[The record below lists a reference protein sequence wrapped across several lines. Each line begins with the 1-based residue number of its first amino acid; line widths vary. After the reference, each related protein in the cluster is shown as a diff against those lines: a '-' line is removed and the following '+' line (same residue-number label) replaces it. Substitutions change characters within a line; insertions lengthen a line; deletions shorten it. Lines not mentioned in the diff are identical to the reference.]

1 MDLSKIKTALQS
13 LLVEFESVKTK
24 DGAEISYEGETLEV
38 GVKVNVEDG
47 TYVLLDETQLVVK
60 DGVVESL
67 TAKEEEEVNE
77 DVKEDEEVKAE
88 EEVTE
93 EVEVEEDN
101 TVDELKAKVE
111 ELESRLT
118 DLETKLAELIAT
130 PAVEPIAEEFN
141 KIDDKKNK
149 GSNTANILSYLNK

>member
-47 TYVLLDETQLVVK
+47 TYVLEDETELVVK

-67 TAKEEEEVNE
+67 TAKEEEEV
-77 DVKEDEEVKAE
+77 KAE
-88 EEVTE
+88 EV
-93 EVEVEEDN
+93 VEEDN

-118 DLETKLAELIAT
+118 ELETKLAELIAT
-130 PAVEPIAEEFN
+130 PAVEPIAEEFT
-141 KIDDKKNK
+141 KIDDKKNR
-149 GSNTANILSYLNK
+149 GSNTANILSYMNK

>member
-47 TYVLLDETQLVVK
+47 TYVLEDETELVVK

-67 TAKEEEEVNE
+67 TAKEEEEVTE
-77 DVKEDEEVKAE
+77 EVKEEDVKAE

-93 EVEVEEDN
+93 EVVEEDN

-118 DLETKLAELIAT
+118 ELETKLAELIAT
-130 PAVEPIAEEFN
+130 PAVEPIAEEFT
-141 KIDDKKNK
+141 KIDDKKIK
-149 GSNTANILSYLNK
+149 GSSTANILSYMNK